1 MKYKNQQLV
10 CVFIAAFQIGDFF
23 STITVVFF
31 LIYQLLKLYFH
42 LGLPLWSRR
51 KCFKIWAFLHTI
63 VCKCVCRWRLL
74 TDSIPGLALLYMNV
88 QEEVGESDL
97 LKSSMKFIQLSDLR
111 KISRPCSQT
120 AVPRGMDR
128 PIQLV
133 RFYLFPDLFN

>member
-23 STITVVFF
+23 SSITVGFF

-74 TDSIPGLALLYMNV
+74 TDSIPGLVLLYMNV

-97 LKSSMKFIQLSDLR
+97 LKSSMKFMQLNDL
-111 KISRPCSQT
+111 KNLQT
-120 AVPRGMDR
+120 LLTDCCPQWYGQTHPAGQILSIP
-128 PIQLV
+128 
-133 RFYLFPDLFN
+133 